1 MVGDVSDSWSL
12 QWDDLGD
19 GWLGLPGEGVAVV
32 VVVVVSKLVL
42 CSVSSRAG
50 LGLSSSIL
58 CQSPQREHFHHY
70 LEHSLWGTGPLV
82 MEHKDMLN
90 LEDLRGPPS

>member
-1 MVGDVSDSWSL
+1 M
-12 QWDDLGD
+12 D
-19 GWLGLPGEGVAVV
+19 GWDYLVGGWGVG
-32 VVVVVSKLVL
+32 VSKLVL

-50 LGLSSSIL
+50 LGLSNSIM
-58 CQSPQREHFHHY
+58 CQSPPREHLHHH

-90 LEDLRGPPS
+90 LEDLRGTHLKSPLF